1 MTMAL
6 ECRDLSVAYDQ
17 HRVLQEIS
25 CAVGP
30 EEVVALLGPSGSGKT
45 TLLYAVAGF
54 IAPAEGE
61 IDIGGRTVATV
72 GAQDPPETR
81 DVGFVFQH
89 YALWPHL
96 DALETVAY
104 PLRRRG
110 LEQEVAHRQASE
122 LLDRMG
128 IADLA
133 HRRPAELS
141 GGQQQRVG
149 LARAL
154 AGSPSLYLFDEPTAH
169 LDTTLRIAL
178 QEELAEQR
186 RASGAAA
193 VYATH
198 DSGEAMALADRV
210 LLLREGRIVQSGAP
224 RRVYDRPVDIW
235 AARLT
240 GPAAVL
246 ELDVAQ
252 AGAAEIVVR
261 LDGRTMK
268 VEGSISKTGRIPVI
282 VRPEWAE
289 LGGDLPGVVMQTWYR
304 GPHTDYRID
313 TTGGRIEI
321 RRAGSPVAR
330 AGERVTWN
338 LRRVWPVSDDDA
350 D

>member
-1 MTMAL
+1 MIAAL
-6 ECRDLSVAYDQ
+6 VCRDLLVAYGDEP
-17 HRVLQEIS
+17 VLRAVDLE
-25 CAVGP
+25 VGP
-30 EEVVALLGPSGSGKT
+30 EEVVAVLGPSGSGKT

-54 IAPAEGE
+54 IAPAGGR

-72 GAQDPPETR
+72 DVQDPPETR

-96 DALETVAY
+96 DALDTVAY

-110 LEQEVAHRQASE
+110 LEQEEAHRQALE

-128 IADLA
+128 IADLG
-133 HRRPAELS
+133 HRQPSELS

-169 LDTTLRIAL
+169 LDTTLRVAL

-193 VYATH
+193 VYSTH
-198 DSGEAMALADRV
+198 DSGEAMAIADRI
-210 LLLREGRIVQSGAP
+210 LLLREGTVVQSGTP
-224 RRVYDRPVDIW
+224 REVYDRPVDVW
-235 AARLT
+235 TARLT

-246 ELDVAQ
+246 ELNVART
-252 AGAAEIVVR
+252 GESESVVR
-261 LDGRTMK
+261 FDGRTIK
-268 VEGSISKTGRIPVI
+268 VQGGTSRVGHCSVI

-289 LGGDLPGVVMQTWYR
+289 LGGDLPGVVTQTWYR
-304 GPHTDYRID
+304 GPHTDYRIE
-313 TTGGRIEI
+313 TAAGRVEI
-321 RRAGSPVAR
+321 RRAGAPVAH
-330 AGERVTWN
+330 AGERVGWT
-338 LRRVWPVSDDDA
+338 LRRVWPVQGD
-350 D
+350 